1 MMNSGSNIQSKT
13 NPKLVKNSKKQG
25 QVSNTSRMPSIH
37 DYDLKHSEYL
47 ECFFTSTIQKI
58 IRRISNNKNLERI
71 FHGQPIFRLLNDC
84 VQILTLSLIELLVF
98 SLYLDKLT
106 DDFID
111 LPADVFLLYLG
122 LAAKK
127 TFSQNLS
134 YIIDYLKTKI
144 ANFENSYS
152 DWENNKFVSFEI
164 SIKDI
169 NKAFR
174 KLSFIKVDGDI
185 NYNFYVDEILQASP
199 PYQIESKEV
208 MKQIM
213 NDDDTSAILTASSS
227 RETYESINTVERRNH
242 NDEVKLNKLYK
253 RIGIL
258 CMNNAHD
265 YSAEIKL
272 MDQIPGQPKD
282 LWLLNISKF
291 K

>member
-13 NPKLVKNSKKQG
+13 NTKLVKNSKKPG
-25 QVSNTSRMPSIH
+25 QFSNKSRMPSIH

-47 ECFFTSTIQKI
+47 KCFFTYTMQKI
-58 IRRISNNKNLERI
+58 IRRISNNKILERI

-84 VQILTLSLIELLVF
+84 VQILMLSLIEILVF
-98 SLYLDKLT
+98 SIYLDKLT
-106 DDFID
+106 DTFIA

-127 TFSQNLS
+127 TMCQNLS
-134 YIIDYLKTKI
+134 GIIDYLKTKI
-144 ANFENSYS
+144 SNFENSYG
-152 DWENNKFVSFEI
+152 DWENNKFVGFEI

-169 NKAFR
+169 NKAYR
-174 KLSFIKVDGDI
+174 KLNSFKVGDDI

-213 NDDDTSAILTASSS
+213 NDEDASALLIASSS
-227 RETYESINTVERRNH
+227 RETYESSNQVESTNH

-258 CMNNAHD
+258 CMNNSHD

-272 MDQIPGQPKD
+272 TDPVPKQPKD
-282 LWLLNISKF
+282 LWLLSISKF
-291 K
+291 